1 MPLVPAPAPGGLPL
15 LGHAPQMLRRR
26 LAFLES
32 LRELGPAATIR
43 LGRGTVTVLNDHRLV
58 RDVLSARA
66 GDFGLSPHFRVM
78 KRIIGNG
85 LLATDGSFHRRQR
98 KLLMPALRQSR
109 MRAYA
114 EIMSDLAQRHLDGL
128 RGTAQ
133 PVDVDRILMA
143 LATETVTRCL
153 FSTGVAQH
161 QVDRV
166 AEAVPVL
173 MEWAGSRGMDP
184 TGLLAKLPTPL
195 NRRFRDGMSALDT
208 LVGGLIAERC
218 AGNGRV
224 RTDEDRE
231 AGEDSGVGEDSKDR
245 NDDGVRDGR
254 GDRDEVGDPEGR
266 GVSDAAAGVT
276 GPAGTEGRVE
286 QGDLLDAMLRATDA
300 ATGERMPERQVHDEA
315 MSFLIAST
323 ESVSRTLTWALHL
336 LARDPDVR
344 AKLHAEVDAVLAGRT
359 ARWEDI
365 PRLPY
370 TRHVLS
376 EVLRLYPP
384 GYLISRTAARDT
396 VVRAE
401 GAGELPLAEGAMVM
415 FSYYAL
421 QRDPRLFPEPGAFR
435 PERWESGEA
444 ACPGGAARQAFL
456 PFGLGP
462 HGCLG
467 EGFAW
472 TEMTL
477 VLASLAARW
486 ELRAVGEEPPRAVAA
501 FSLSFDD
508 ARMTAVPRVPG
519 PRGEAPRC
527 PTAAPHP

>member
-43 LGRGTVTVLNDHRLV
+43 LGRDTVTVLNDHRLV

-66 GDFGLSPHFRVM
+66 QDFGLSPHFRVM

-98 KLLMPALRQSR
+98 RLLMPALRQSR
-109 MRAYA
+109 IRAYA
-114 EIMSDLAQRHLDGL
+114 ATMSELAERHLDRL
-128 RGTAQ
+128 AARGTR
-133 PVDVDRILMA
+133 VDTDRMLMA

-153 FSTGVAQH
+153 FASGIDQR

-184 TGLLAKLPTPL
+184 TGLLARLPTPL
-195 NRRFRDGMSALDT
+195 NRRFREGMSALDT
-208 LVGGLIAERC
+208 LIGGLIADRDQ
-218 AGNGRV
+218 GR
-224 RTDEDRE
+224 DP
-231 AGEDSGVGEDSKDR
+231 G
-245 NDDGVRDGR
+245 
-254 GDRDEVGDPEGR
+254 GDRGR
-266 GVSDAAAGVT
+266 DRDQERNPGG
-276 GPAGTEGRVE
+276 G
-286 QGDLLDAMLRATDA
+286 LLDAMLHATDE
-300 ATGERMPERQVHDEA
+300 ATGERMPVQQVHDEA

-336 LARDPDVR
+336 LSRTPRAR
-344 AKLHAEVDAVLAGRT
+344 ALLHAEVDAVLAGRT

-365 PRLPY
+365 PSLPY

-376 EVLRLYPP
+376 ETLRLYPP
-384 GYLISRTAARDT
+384 GYLISRTAVRDT
-396 VVRAE
+396 EVRAE
-401 GAGELPLAEGAMVM
+401 GVGRLPLSEGAMVM

-421 QRDPRLFPEPGAFR
+421 QRDPRLHPEPGAFR
-435 PERWESGEA
+435 PERWESGES

-486 ELRAVGEEPPRAVAA
+486 ELRAVREEPPRAVAA
-501 FSLSFDD
+501 FSLGCDD
-508 ARMTAVPRVPG
+508 PRMTAVPRTPEG
-519 PRGEAPRC
+519 
-527 PTAAPHP
+527 AAPHP